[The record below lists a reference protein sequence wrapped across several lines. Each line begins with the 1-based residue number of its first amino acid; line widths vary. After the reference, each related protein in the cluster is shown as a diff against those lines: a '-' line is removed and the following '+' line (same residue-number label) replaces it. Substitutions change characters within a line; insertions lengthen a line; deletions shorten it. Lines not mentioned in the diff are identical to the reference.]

1 MRFSGAARADCARAC
16 GSSERGESHV
26 LRSFTCCLAAALPF
40 LLFRLRASTHIRSL
54 PQMIKPD
61 GVQRGLVGEI
71 IKRFEQKGYKL
82 VAMKMLHASREF
94 MEKHYEDLKDKKF
107 FPGLIT
113 YMVSGPVVCM
123 VWEGMGV
130 IAGGRRLLGATKPSD
145 SAQGTIRGDFA
156 VDVGR
161 NICHGSDSVAGATAE
176 IANWF
181 PEGLIAYT
189 AVAAPWIYE

>member
-1 MRFSGAARADCARAC
+1 
-16 GSSERGESHV
+16 
-26 LRSFTCCLAAALPF
+26 
-40 LLFRLRASTHIRSL
+40 
-54 PQMIKPD
+54 MIKPD